1 MLRAERGRRDRD
13 ALVCGSCHGPLA
25 IRVGRDRV
33 GRDRVVLDPGWRR
46 ADAPPDDYDVE
57 CWTMPKH
64 AARRLA
70 MTGKARNR
78 RGVASMTVNAVSG
91 AVVKRVD
98 QRAIIRDAHEL
109 PIAITCPTCERW
121 NTVHAAL

>member
-13 ALVCGSCHGPLA
+13 ALVCGSCHVPLA
-25 IRVGRDRV
+25 IRV

-46 ADAPPDDYDVE
+46 ADVPPYDYDVE

-78 RGVASMTVNAVSG
+78 RGVARMTVNALSG
-91 AVVKRVD
+91 EPTKRVD

-109 PIAITCPTCERW
+109 PIAIACPTCARW
-121 NTVHAAL
+121 NTVHDAL